1 MCARA
6 RARACVCVC
15 VCVCVCSFVR
25 TYLRWLST
33 LAIQQGVPDLTEDT
47 ISATAGLD
55 GVATCLVDSC
65 GVALPTGK
73 GPTKEPTDGRPGQSA
88 ATAKPVAPEPTVD
101 PCAGKQDAEGCVSYL
116 PSDCNKPLA
125 AFVKL
130 SCPIMCQACDTQANT
145 TPNNLPTKP
154 LLVSTAMATTLPRS
168 TAAGD
173 HAGCVDDDAAVLA
186 TGFGTCKS
194 AYDAYSKPHNI
205 NQNGATFRF
214 EMCFAIGSQHLVV
227 QGPNG
232 PTKTRLQSRF
242 CNRKGF
248 NPHLIYDTLGLLYDT
263 LCCTPRYYNVDGKSV
278 CKDAVFGAPPCRAI
292 QYGNFFPHFSFMRY
306 FWYECVFFHTRIVKF

>member
-1 MCARA
+1 MLPPRA
-6 RARACVCVC
+6 LRLLLNVCVCARACVRACVC

-73 GPTKEPTDGRPGQSA
+73 GPTKEPTAGRVGQST

-101 PCAGKQDAEGCVSYL
+101 PCAGKQDAEGCVNYS
-116 PSDCNKPLA
+116 PSDCTKPLISTT
-125 AFVKL
+125 VKL
-130 SCPIMCQACDTQANT
+130 SCPIMCQACDTLANT

-154 LLVSTAMATTLPRS
+154 LLVSTAMTTTLPRS
-168 TAAGD
+168 TSAGEN
-173 HAGCVDDDAAVLA
+173 AGCVDDDAAVIA
-186 TGFGTCKS
+186 TGFGGCKS
-194 AYDAYSKPHNI
+194 AYDAYSKPQSI
-205 NQNGATFRF
+205 NQSGATFRF

-227 QGPNG
+227 
-232 PTKTRLQSRF
+232 
-242 CNRKGF
+242 
-248 NPHLIYDTLGLLYDT
+248 LGLHSPNQTCLESRSCNKEV
-263 LCCTPRYYNVDGKSV
+263 LNH
-278 CKDAVFGAPPCRAI
+278 I
-292 QYGNFFPHFSFMRY
+292 
-306 FWYECVFFHTRIVKF
+306 